1 MVIILIRLASSL
13 GEGEYLSVESEQEEE
28 DYLIPLQVYHH
39 YIHDHDDVCHENNYD
54 FDDEAKDEECRKVSG
69 TDDPAHLHSFIVTSH
84 HAVTRTLD
92 HPDPDQYLGG
102 QCIA

>member
-39 YIHDHDDVCHENNYD
+39 YIHDHDDVCHENN

-69 TDDPAHLHSFIVTSH
+69 SDHPAHLHSFIVTSH

-92 HPDPDQYLGG
+92 HPDPHQYLGG
-102 QCIA
+102 QCNA